1 MQLDPRFHPELIAD
15 SVFVA
20 PNAVIVGQVR
30 IGPESSVWYG
40 CVLRGDVNTITI
52 GAQTN
57 IQDGSILHVDGDKP
71 LRIGDRVTLGH
82 AALVHGCTVE
92 DDVLIGIRATV
103 LSGAHIGTGSV
114 IGAGAVVTEGI
125 VVPPHSLVLGVP
137 AKVRGSV
144 SPAQTAMIHRI
155 AQAYVHH
162 SRAYLAASHD
172 STQRRQEI
180 NRL

>member
-1 MQLDPRFHPELIAD
+1 MLDPNFHPELIAA

-20 PNAVIVGQVR
+20 PTAVIVGQVS

-52 GAQTN
+52 GTQTN

-103 LSGAHIGTGSV
+103 LSGAHIGAGSL
-114 IGAGAVVTEGI
+114 IAAGAVVTEGM

-137 AKVRGSV
+137 ARVRGEV
-144 SPAQTAMIHRI
+144 SPAQAALIRRV
-155 AQAYVHH
+155 AQGYVRH
-162 SRAYLAASHD
+162 SRAYLAASRGLT
-172 STQRRQEI
+172 SPVQMA
-180 NRL
+180 

>member
-1 MQLDPRFHPELIAD
+1 MLDPLYHPELIAA

-20 PNAVIVGQVR
+20 PTAVIVGQVS

-52 GAQTN
+52 GAQSN
-57 IQDGSILHVDGDKP
+57 IQDSSILHVDSDKP

-103 LSGAHIGTGSV
+103 LSGAHIGTGSLV
-114 IGAGAVVTEGI
+114 GAGAVVTEGM

-137 AKVRGSV
+137 ARVRGEV
-144 SPAQTAMIHRI
+144 SPTQAAMIRRV
-155 AQAYVHH
+155 AQGYVQH
-162 SRAYLAASHD
+162 SRVYLAMGRGLKSPI
-172 STQRRQEI
+172 QEI
-180 NRL
+180 

>member
-1 MQLDPRFHPELIAD
+1 MLDPHFHPELIATT
-15 SVFVA
+15 VFIA
-20 PNAVIVGQVR
+20 PNAVIVGQVT

-40 CVLRGDVNTITI
+40 SVLRGDVNSITI

-103 LSGAHIGTGSV
+103 LSGAHIGTGSL
-114 IGAGAVVTEGI
+114 IGAGAIVTEGM

-137 AKVRGSV
+137 GKVRGEV
-144 SPAQTAMIHRI
+144 SPAQAAMIRRV

-162 SRAYLAASHD
+162 SRVYLATARGTMS
-172 STQRRQEI
+172 RLQEA
-180 NRL
+180 